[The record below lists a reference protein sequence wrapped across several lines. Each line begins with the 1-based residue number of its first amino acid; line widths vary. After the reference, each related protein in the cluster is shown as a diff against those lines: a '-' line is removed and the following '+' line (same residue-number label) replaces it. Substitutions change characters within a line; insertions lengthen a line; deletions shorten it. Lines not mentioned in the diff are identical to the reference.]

1 MQENENEMT
10 KEGLTRAKLTGKCQ
24 IPNIIRSLIILVSDL
39 IILVSDL
46 IILVSDLIILVS
58 DLIILVSDLTET
70 VT

>member
-1 MQENENEMT
+1 MQEDENEMT

-46 IILVSDLIILVS
+46 
-58 DLIILVSDLTET
+58 TET